1 MTSVLPTCS
10 KCTVC
15 IIGMGCG
22 EDGGKVEIP
31 LTGPCFFRAIL
42 VAKYYAMLWHLVPRS
57 PGSWH
62 GRYSSLM
69 VSAVD
74 SGSRGLGSSSGQ
86 AIMLC
91 S

>member
-1 MTSVLPTCS
+1 
-10 KCTVC
+10 
-15 IIGMGCG
+15 MGCG
-22 EDGGKVEIP
+22 EDGGKGGIP
-31 LTGPCFFRAIL
+31 LTGPCLFRAIP
-42 VAKYYAMLWHLVPRS
+42 VAKYYAMSWHLFPCS
-57 PGSWH
+57 PGSCH

>member
-1 MTSVLPTCS
+1 
-10 KCTVC
+10 
-15 IIGMGCG
+15 MGCG
-22 EDGGKVEIP
+22 EDRGKVEIP
-31 LTGPCFFRAIL
+31 LTGFCLFCAVL
-42 VAKYYAMLWHLVPRS
+42 VAKYYAMLWYLFPCS
-57 PGSWH
+57 PGSCH

-69 VSAVD
+69 VSVVD